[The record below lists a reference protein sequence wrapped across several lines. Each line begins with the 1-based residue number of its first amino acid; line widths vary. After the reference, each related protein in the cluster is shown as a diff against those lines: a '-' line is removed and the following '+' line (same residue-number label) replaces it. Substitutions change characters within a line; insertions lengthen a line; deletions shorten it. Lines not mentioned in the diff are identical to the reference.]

1 MTVTINRNSGDAPRE
16 VVEKLVT
23 GQAYP
28 FQATLKHCNTFP
40 LVVPSTGYPDV
51 IPPGTE
57 AQVRIRSFAQAWA
70 LVTDLAQLAV
80 TANNNA
86 DEYAVITPAID
97 TTPKKPRKAAAV
109 AAEATD
115 AQEGV

>member
-23 GQAYP
+23 GQVYP

-51 IPPGTE
+51 IAPGAE
-57 AQVRIRSFAQAWA
+57 GQVRIRSFDQAWS
-70 LVTDLAQLAV
+70 LVTDLAQLASN
-80 TANNNA
+80 ANNDA
-86 DEYAVITPAID
+86 AQYAVITPAI
-97 TTPKKPRKAAAV
+97 TNTPKKARRAAA
-109 AAEATD
+109 AGDAPEASE
-115 AQEGV
+115 AV